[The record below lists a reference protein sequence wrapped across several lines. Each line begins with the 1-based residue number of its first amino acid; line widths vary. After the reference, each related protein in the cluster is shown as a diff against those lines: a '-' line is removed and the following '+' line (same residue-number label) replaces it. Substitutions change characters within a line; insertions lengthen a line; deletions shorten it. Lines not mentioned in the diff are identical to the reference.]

1 MKVSL
6 IICLTLLLVAGC
18 AVGPDY
24 ERPAYPVPQ
33 KFRGEGPGIPAT
45 AQSQVSFGDLPWFEL
60 FRDPKLQNLIRLA
73 LKENYDVRIA
83 AERELEARELVTATR
98 SFLFPSIF
106 AGISYIS
113 TRTSERG
120 ITPVSRALAER
131 SATQIT
137 GDLSWELDFFG
148 RIRRATEASVADF
161 FAAEENRRVVTQL
174 LVTNLAR
181 TYIELME
188 LDLEL
193 EISRH
198 TLKTREDS
206 YRLVKIREEGGVDTM
221 LAVRQAEGLVYGAS
235 QLIPELQ
242 RLIEQKENEITTLLG
257 RNPSKID
264 RSRLD
269 QQDLTVEIPPGLPSS
284 LLERRPDIRRA
295 EEELIAANARIGEA
309 KALLFPRI
317 ILTAAAGY
325 QSAALSALI
334 SPASSFW
341 TVIPALTQPIFTAGR
356 LRANVRAAEARQQQA
371 LLAYQRTIQQAFRE
385 VSDALIGYRKLKETR
400 LEQEKLVKA
409 LEDQTRLARMRYMGG
424 VTSYLEVLD
433 SERQLFEAQ
442 LNLAQAKGN
451 ELLAVITLYRALG
464 GGWQAAA
471 P

>member
-6 IICLTLLLVAGC
+6 IVCLTLLLVAGC

-83 AERELEARELVTATR
+83 AERVLEARELVTATR

-206 YRLVKIREEGGVDTM
+206 YRLVKIRQEGGVDTM

-257 RNPSKID
+257 RNPWKSLRGCPRLFWSAVPTSAERK
-264 RSRLD
+264 RSSS
-269 QQDLTVEIPPGLPSS
+269 PPMPG
-284 LLERRPDIRRA
+284 
-295 EEELIAANARIGEA
+295 
-309 KALLFPRI
+309 
-317 ILTAAAGY
+317 
-325 QSAALSALI
+325 
-334 SPASSFW
+334 
-341 TVIPALTQPIFTAGR
+341 
-356 LRANVRAAEARQQQA
+356 
-371 LLAYQRTIQQAFRE
+371 
-385 VSDALIGYRKLKETR
+385 
-400 LEQEKLVKA
+400 
-409 LEDQTRLARMRYMGG
+409 
-424 VTSYLEVLD
+424 
-433 SERQLFEAQ
+433 
-442 LNLAQAKGN
+442 
-451 ELLAVITLYRALG
+451 
-464 GGWQAAA
+464 
-471 P
+471 

>member
-1 MKVSL
+1 
-6 IICLTLLLVAGC
+6 
-18 AVGPDY
+18 
-24 ERPAYPVPQ
+24 
-33 KFRGEGPGIPAT
+33 
-45 AQSQVSFGDLPWFEL
+45 
-60 FRDPKLQNLIRLA
+60 
-73 LKENYDVRIA
+73 
-83 AERELEARELVTATR
+83 
-98 SFLFPSIF
+98 
-106 AGISYIS
+106 
-113 TRTSERG
+113 
-120 ITPVSRALAER
+120 
-131 SATQIT
+131 
-137 GDLSWELDFFG
+137 
-148 RIRRATEASVADF
+148 
-161 FAAEENRRVVTQL
+161 
-174 LVTNLAR
+174 
-181 TYIELME
+181 
-188 LDLEL
+188 
-193 EISRH
+193 
-198 TLKTREDS
+198 
-206 YRLVKIREEGGVDTM
+206 
-221 LAVRQAEGLVYGAS
+221 
-235 QLIPELQ
+235 
-242 RLIEQKENEITTLLG
+242 
-257 RNPSKID
+257 
-264 RSRLD
+264 
-269 QQDLTVEIPPGLPSS
+269 
-284 LLERRPDIRRA
+284 
-295 EEELIAANARIGEA
+295 
-309 KALLFPRI
+309 LFPRI